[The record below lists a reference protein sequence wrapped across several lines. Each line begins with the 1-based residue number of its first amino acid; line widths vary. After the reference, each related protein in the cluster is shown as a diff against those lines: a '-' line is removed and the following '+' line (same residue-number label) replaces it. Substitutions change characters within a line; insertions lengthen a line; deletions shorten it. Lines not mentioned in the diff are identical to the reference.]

1 MIESLYQYNDWAN
14 GRLFQLAEG
23 LADEQLDSP
32 LEMGLGSLRATLFHM
47 LAAEQIWLERW
58 QLKPW
63 RTFPLNS
70 EGVSLEAIAAGLRA
84 ASEKHWEIIDGGRE
98 NKWSDSITYKDWK
111 QNEHSNRLIDMLVH
125 VANHGVHHRAQALY
139 MLKQFGRKVTGG
151 LDYLFF
157 RIAYPTTPLFAD
169 HVDSMRQYGMEVDSG
184 VGEQV
189 QFQKAQI
196 SDYFSYHDWANKTLL
211 ELASSL
217 PVEALHRDFKM
228 GVGSIHKTIAHLR
241 DAERWWLGNWRGS
254 EEVFPKHSAEESV
267 EHFLDSWHE
276 IADQRN
282 SVVESLD
289 QETAQRVVVAN
300 PGRIKIPV
308 RVIESMIQLCC
319 HGTHHRAQLVNML
332 RQSGVRAP
340 EIDYIVWQRLRQAA
354 EAATKTVC

>member
-14 GRLFQLAEG
+14 GRLFQLAQG
-23 LADEQLDSP
+23 LADDQLDSP
-32 LEMGLGSLRATLFHM
+32 MDMGFGSLRATLFHM

-63 RTFPLNS
+63 RTFPMNP
-70 EGVSLEAIAAGLRA
+70 EGVSLEAIASGLKA
-84 ASEKHWEIIDGGRE
+84 ASERRMEIIRNGRE
-98 NKWSDSITYKDWK
+98 NVWSESVSYKDSK
-111 QNEHSNRLIDMLVH
+111 QNEHSNQLIDMLVH

-157 RIAYPTTPLFAD
+157 HIAYPTTPLFAD
-169 HVDSMRQYGMEVDSG
+169 QIDMIRQFGMEVDSG
-184 VGEQV
+184 VGVQV

-196 SDYFSYHDWANKTLL
+196 SNFFAYHDWANKTLL
-211 ELASSL
+211 ELTSSL
-217 PVEALHRDFKM
+217 PVEDLHRDFKM

-254 EEVFPKHSAEESV
+254 EEVFPKHSADETVAHFVES
-267 EHFLDSWHE
+267 WQE
-276 IADQRN
+276 IAGERN
-282 SVVESLD
+282 SVVQSLD
-289 QETAQRVVVAN
+289 QESAQRVVVAN

-340 EIDYIVWQRLRQAA
+340 DIDYIVWKRLQ
-354 EAATKTVC
+354 

>member
-14 GRLFQLAEG
+14 GRLLQLAQG

-32 LEMGLGSLRATLFHM
+32 KEMGFGSLRATLFHM

-63 RTFPLNS
+63 RTLPLNP
-70 EGVSLEAIAAGLRA
+70 EGVSLEAIAAGLKA
-84 ASEKHWEIIDGGRE
+84 ASEQRWEIIRGGRE
-98 NKWSDSITYKDWK
+98 SEWSNSISYRDSK
-111 QNEHSNRLIDMLVH
+111 QNDHSNRLIDMLVH
-125 VANHGVHHRAQALY
+125 VANHGVHHRAQSLY

-157 RIAYPTTPLFAD
+157 RIAYPTTPLFTD
-169 HVDSMRQYGMEVDSG
+169 HIDSMRQFGMEVDSG

-189 QFQKAQI
+189 QFQKTQI
-196 SDYFSYHDWANKTLL
+196 SSFFAYHDWANNKLL
-211 ELASSL
+211 ELVSTL
-217 PVEALHRDFKM
+217 PTEALHRDFKM

-241 DAERWWLGNWRGS
+241 DAERWWLGNWSGR
-254 EEVFPKHSAEESV
+254 EEIFPKHSADETV
-267 EHFLDSWHE
+267 EHFVESWHE
-276 IADQRN
+276 IKGQRN
-282 SVVESLD
+282 SVVDSLD
-289 QETAQRVVVAN
+289 QESAQRVVVAN

-332 RQSGVRAP
+332 RQLGVRAP
-340 EIDYIVWQRLRQAA
+340 DIDYIIWQRL
-354 EAATKTVC
+354 